1 LRKEAQSREMKNRDE
16 QGGRISFINKLIVLQ
31 FDAFHIPYY

>member
-16 QGGRISFINKLIVLQ
+16 QGGRIAFIDKSIVLQ
-31 FDAFHIPYY
+31 FDAFHIPDY